1 MISTRD
7 ATTPTPDPAKV
18 LAKAPSC
25 PFCRSAVVS
34 TNGKTASDSSY
45 WRCDTCGQIWNPTR
59 LVNKPAP
66 PRLW

>member
-1 MISTRD
+1 MIGTRD
-7 ATTPTPDPAKV
+7 AAPTEPP
-18 LAKAPSC
+18 KAPAC
-25 PFCRSAVVS
+25 PFCRSSVVS

>member
-1 MISTRD
+1 MITTSREV
-7 ATTPTPDPAKV
+7 ATQVPA
-18 LAKAPSC
+18 APAC

-45 WRCDTCGQIWNPTR
+45 WRCDTCGQIWNPSR
-59 LVNKPAP
+59 LVSKPAP